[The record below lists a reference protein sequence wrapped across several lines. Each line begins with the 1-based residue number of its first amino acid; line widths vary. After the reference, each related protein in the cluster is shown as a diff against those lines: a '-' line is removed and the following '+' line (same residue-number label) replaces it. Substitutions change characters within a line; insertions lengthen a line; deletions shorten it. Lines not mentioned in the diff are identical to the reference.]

1 MLHEHARIEA
11 SDYSSNLSA
20 LLLQQIPCD
29 DGVVDNLCP
38 AQCAA
43 AGGKADQTIPY
54 NRAKAQVVGGVRTPI
69 NAATPYHDLDK

>member
-29 DGVVDNLCP
+29 DGVVDDLCQ

-54 NRAKAQVVGGVRTPI
+54 TRAKAQVVSGVRTPI

>member
-1 MLHEHARIEA
+1 MRHEHARIGA
-11 SDYSSNLSA
+11 PDYSSNVPV

-29 DGVVDNLCP
+29 DGVMDDLCP

-43 AGGKADQTIPY
+43 AGGKTDQTIPY
-54 NRAKAQVVGGVRTPI
+54 TRAKAQVVSGVRTPI